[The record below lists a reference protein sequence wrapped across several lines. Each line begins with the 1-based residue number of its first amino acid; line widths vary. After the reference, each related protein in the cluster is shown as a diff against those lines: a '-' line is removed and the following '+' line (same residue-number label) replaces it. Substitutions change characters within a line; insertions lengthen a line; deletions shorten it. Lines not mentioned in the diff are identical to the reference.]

1 MTTHY
6 LSKVFKI
13 LLEEPHRQ
21 NDRQRFWRPLFPN
34 AIAVALALI
43 GTGVHAEEK
52 ESSLGTVVVS
62 ASRIE
67 QNTLEAPANVSVVNR
82 DTIEATG
89 AVRVGDA
96 LTAKVPSL
104 YMRGSLGTSTRI
116 NGGPILSLRGPGG
129 VRVMLDGISLSDG
142 NAGSLSSLMNI
153 NVSEIDRIE
162 VVPGASSA
170 LYGSE
175 AVGGVIN
182 VLTKMPTKEEYRLRY
197 LRGFNDAERNIAE
210 ASYRNRWENGLPV
223 ILAAGYED
231 MAGFAAN
238 NPVILQVTGAGNG
251 RNAVQGGK
259 RTTTTTGRPAYEVG
273 DRGATPS
280 HAAYVNA
287 KLYYALDAKSRF
299 FASFAHRKSY
309 VGFNDFHNYLTRNGQ
324 PLNLPANNVSINGD
338 RLGTVRPTS
347 FWDTSNPNLREESR
361 YIVGYDGKLGEKYD
375 LKVNVGYFTRKGYY
389 VASGR
394 GATFRDGPGTNTNTP
409 NTTLDGSIQLGTAIS
424 EKHYLIGG
432 YALTRGT
439 LDRKVYQLSRWRNP
453 EGSRTRVNEESS
465 GTSTNHAL
473 FLQDQFFLNDALT
486 LYLGGRYDRWTTHG
500 VAKKYVGSP
509 TGVFDSPARTHS
521 AFSPKFAAVYRWTD
535 TLTLRGSVGSGFK
548 APSNF
553 SLYATPMQH
562 GQYQILLPNPNVKP
576 ERSLS
581 WDLGIEKALP
591 NEGVL
596 KAAYYERRMKDMIY
610 NKISPYTGPKT
621 GTLITVTDVSTPTNA
636 GKAYVR
642 GLELSGEIP
651 LTKWLRASASYSR
664 TDTRITKDESGSG
677 LEGKKLRNVPRDLA
691 SFALDAK
698 WQNWRANLSTTYTGL
713 QFSSENNSDVVKNVY
728 GSASKYWLTN
738 LRVSYAFDKYLKL
751 SAGINNLF
759 DKEYYEFYR
768 MPGRNAYVEME
779 ASF

>member
-1 MTTHY
+1 MTAHY
-6 LSKVFKI
+6 LSKFFKI

-34 AIAVALALI
+34 TIAVALALI

-82 DTIEATG
+82 DKIETSG
-89 AVRVGDA
+89 AIRVGDA

-104 YMRGSLGTSTRI
+104 YMRGGLGTSTRI
-116 NGGPILSLRGPGG
+116 NGGPVVSLRGPGG
-129 VRVMLDGISLSDG
+129 VRMMLDGISLSDG
-142 NAGSLSSLMNI
+142 NAGSLGSLTSINI
-153 NVSEIDRIE
+153 SDVDRIE
-162 VVPGASSA
+162 VVPGSASA

-182 VLTKMPTKEEYRLRY
+182 VITKMPTKKEYRLKY
-197 LRGFNDAERNIAE
+197 LRGFNDAKRNIAE
-210 ASYRNRWENGLPV
+210 ASYRDHWENGLA
-223 ILAAGYED
+223 LALTARYED
-231 MAGFAAN
+231 MAGFVDN
-238 NPVILQVTGAGNG
+238 NPVVLPVTGAGNG
-251 RNAVQGGK
+251 RNAVQGGRK
-259 RTTTTTGRPAYEVG
+259 TMTSAGVPAYVVG

-280 HAAYVNA
+280 HAAYFNA
-287 KLYYALDAKSRF
+287 RLYYALDAKSRF
-299 FASFAHRKSY
+299 FASFAYTQSH
-309 VGFNDFHNYLTRNGQ
+309 VGFNDFHNYLTRNGR

-347 FWDTSNPNLREESR
+347 FWDTSNPNLREENR

-439 LDRKVYQLSRWRNP
+439 LDRKVYQLSRWRDP

-677 LEGKKLRNVPRDLA
+677 LEGKKLRYVPRDLA

>member
-1 MTTHY
+1 MKLPSRTLIVLMFAGQCT
-6 LSKVFKI
+6 I
-13 LLEEPHRQ
+13 GE
-21 NDRQRFWRPLFPN
+21 
-34 AIAVALALI
+34 AVAADNKDEA
-43 GTGVHAEEK
+43 TMHD
-52 ESSLGTVVVS
+52 VVVS
-62 ASRIE
+62 AARIE

-82 DTIEATG
+82 DKIETSG
-89 AVRVGDA
+89 AIRVGDA

-104 YMRGSLGTSTRI
+104 YMRGGLGTSTRI
-116 NGGPILSLRGPGG
+116 NGGPVVSLRGPGG
-129 VRVMLDGISLSDG
+129 VRMMLDGISLSDG
-142 NAGSLSSLMNI
+142 NAGSLGSLTSINI
-153 NVSEIDRIE
+153 SDIDRIE
-162 VVPGASSA
+162 VVPGSASA

-182 VLTKMPTKEEYRLRY
+182 VITKMPTKKEYRLKY
-197 LRGFNDAERNIAE
+197 LRGFNDAKRNIAE
-210 ASYRNRWENGLPV
+210 ASYRDHWENGLA
-223 ILAAGYED
+223 LALTARYED
-231 MAGFAAN
+231 MAGFVDN
-238 NPVILQVTGAGNG
+238 NPVVLPVTGAGNG
-251 RNAVQGGK
+251 RNAVQGGRK
-259 RTTTTTGRPAYEVG
+259 TMTSAGVPAYVVG

-280 HAAYVNA
+280 HAAYFNA
-287 KLYYALDAKSRF
+287 RLYYALDAKSRF
-299 FASFAHRKSY
+299 FASFAYTQSH
-309 VGFNDFHNYLTRNGQ
+309 VGFNDFHNYLTRNGR

-347 FWDTSNPNLREESR
+347 FWDTSNPNLRKENR

-409 NTTLDGSIQLGTAIS
+409 NTTLDGSVQLGTAIS

-677 LEGKKLRNVPRDLA
+677 LEGKKLRYVPRDLA

>member
-1 MTTHY
+1 MKLPSRTLIVLMFAGQCT
-6 LSKVFKI
+6 I
-13 LLEEPHRQ
+13 GE
-21 NDRQRFWRPLFPN
+21 
-34 AIAVALALI
+34 AVAADNKDEA
-43 GTGVHAEEK
+43 TMRD
-52 ESSLGTVVVS
+52 VVVS
-62 ASRIE
+62 AARIE

-82 DTIEATG
+82 DKIETSG
-89 AVRVGDA
+89 AIRVGDA

-104 YMRGSLGTSTRI
+104 YMRGGLGTSTRI
-116 NGGPILSLRGPGG
+116 NGGPVVSLRGPGG
-129 VRVMLDGISLSDG
+129 VRMMLDGISLSDG
-142 NAGSLSSLMNI
+142 NAGSLGSLTSINI
-153 NVSEIDRIE
+153 SDIDRIE
-162 VVPGASSA
+162 VVPGSASA

-182 VLTKMPTKEEYRLRY
+182 VITKMPTKKEYRLKY
-197 LRGFNDAERNIAE
+197 LRGFNDAKRNIAE
-210 ASYRNRWENGLPV
+210 ASYRDHWENGLA
-223 ILAAGYED
+223 LALTARYED
-231 MAGFAAN
+231 MAGFVDN
-238 NPVILQVTGAGNG
+238 NPVVLPVTGAGNG
-251 RNAVQGGK
+251 RNAVQGGRK
-259 RTTTTTGRPAYEVG
+259 TMTSAGVPAYVVG

-280 HAAYVNA
+280 HAAYFNA
-287 KLYYALDAKSRF
+287 RLYYALDAKSRF
-299 FASFAHRKSY
+299 FASFAYTQSH
-309 VGFNDFHNYLTRNGQ
+309 VGFNDFHNYLTRNGR

-347 FWDTSNPNLREESR
+347 FWDTSNPNLRKENR

-409 NTTLDGSIQLGTAIS
+409 NTTLDGSVQLGTAIS

-677 LEGKKLRNVPRDLA
+677 LEGKKLRYVPRDLA

>member
-1 MTTHY
+1 MKLPSRTLIVLMFAGQCT
-6 LSKVFKI
+6 I
-13 LLEEPHRQ
+13 GE
-21 NDRQRFWRPLFPN
+21 
-34 AIAVALALI
+34 AVAADNKDEA
-43 GTGVHAEEK
+43 TMRD
-52 ESSLGTVVVS
+52 VVVS
-62 ASRIE
+62 AARIE

-82 DTIEATG
+82 DKIETSG
-89 AVRVGDA
+89 AIRVGDA

-104 YMRGSLGTSTRI
+104 YMRGGLGTSTRI
-116 NGGPILSLRGPGG
+116 NGGPVVSLRGPGG
-129 VRVMLDGISLSDG
+129 VRMMLDGISLSDG
-142 NAGSLSSLMNI
+142 NAGSLGSLTSINI
-153 NVSEIDRIE
+153 SDIDRIE
-162 VVPGASSA
+162 VVPGSASA

-182 VLTKMPTKEEYRLRY
+182 VITKMPTKKEYRLKY
-197 LRGFNDAERNIAE
+197 LRGFNDAKRNIAE
-210 ASYRNRWENGLPV
+210 ASYRDHWENGLA
-223 ILAAGYED
+223 LALTARYED
-231 MAGFAAN
+231 MAGFVDN
-238 NPVILQVTGAGNG
+238 NPVVLPVTGAGNG
-251 RNAVQGGK
+251 RNAVQGGRK
-259 RTTTTTGRPAYEVG
+259 TMTSAGVPAYVVG

-280 HAAYVNA
+280 HAAYFNA
-287 KLYYALDAKSRF
+287 RLYYALDAKSRF
-299 FASFAHRKSY
+299 FASFAYTQSH
-309 VGFNDFHNYLTRNGQ
+309 VGFNDFHNYLTRNGR

-347 FWDTSNPNLREESR
+347 FWDTSNPNLREENR

-375 LKVNVGYFTRKGYY
+375 LKVNLGYFDRDNYY
-389 VASGR
+389 VASDT
-394 GATFRDGPGTNTNTP
+394 GASFRHGPGRVTTTP
-409 NTTLDGSIQLGTAIS
+409 NTTLDGSVQLGTAIS

-677 LEGKKLRNVPRDLA
+677 LEGKKLRYVPRDLA

>member
-1 MTTHY
+1 M
-6 LSKVFKI
+6 
-13 LLEEPHRQ
+13 
-21 NDRQRFWRPLFPN
+21 
-34 AIAVALALI
+34 
-43 GTGVHAEEK
+43 
-52 ESSLGTVVVS
+52 GTVVVS

-210 ASYRNRWENGLPV
+210 ASYRNRWENGLAV

-259 RTTTTTGRPAYEVG
+259 RTMTTTGRPAYEVG

-347 FWDTSNPNLREESR
+347 FWDTSNPNLRKESR

-375 LKVNVGYFTRKGYY
+375 LKVNLGYFDRDNYY
-389 VASGR
+389 VASDT
-394 GATFRDGPGTNTNTP
+394 GASFRHGPGRVTTTP
-409 NTTLDGSIQLGTAIS
+409 NTTLDGSVQLGTAIS

-535 TLTLRGSVGSGFK
+535 TLTVRGSVGSGFN
-548 APSNF
+548 APSNYN
-553 SLYATPMQH
+553 LYATPNQS
-562 GQYQILLPNPNVKP
+562 GQFRLIVANPNVKP

-591 NEGVL
+591 NEGFL
-596 KAAYYERRMKDMIY
+596 KAAYYEQRMKDMIY
-610 NKISPYTGPKT
+610 NKISPYTGTHPT
-621 GTLITVTDVSTPTNA
+621 ITTLVTPTNT
-636 GKAYVR
+636 GEAYVR

-677 LEGKKLRNVPRDLA
+677 LEGKKLRYVPRDLA

-698 WQNWRANLSTTYTGL
+698 WQNWRVNLSTTYTGL
-713 QFSSENNSDVVKNVY
+713 QFSNEDNSDVVKNVY
-728 GSASKYWLTN
+728 GGTSKYWLTN

>member
-1 MTTHY
+1 MKLPSRTLIVLMFAGQCT
-6 LSKVFKI
+6 I
-13 LLEEPHRQ
+13 GE
-21 NDRQRFWRPLFPN
+21 
-34 AIAVALALI
+34 AVAADNKDEA
-43 GTGVHAEEK
+43 TMRD
-52 ESSLGTVVVS
+52 VVVS
-62 ASRIE
+62 AARIE

-82 DTIEATG
+82 DKIETSG
-89 AVRVGDA
+89 AIRVGDA

-104 YMRGSLGTSTRI
+104 YMRGGLGTSTRI
-116 NGGPILSLRGPGG
+116 NGGPVVSLRGPGG
-129 VRVMLDGISLSDG
+129 VRMMLDGISLSDG
-142 NAGSLSSLMNI
+142 NAGSLGSLTSINI
-153 NVSEIDRIE
+153 SDIDRIE
-162 VVPGASSA
+162 VVPGSASA

-182 VLTKMPTKEEYRLRY
+182 VITKIPTKKEYRLKY
-197 LRGFNDAERNIAE
+197 LRGFNDAKRNIAE
-210 ASYRNRWENGLPV
+210 ASYRDHWENGLA
-223 ILAAGYED
+223 LALTARYED
-231 MAGFAAN
+231 MAGFVDN
-238 NPVILQVTGAGNG
+238 NPVVLPVTGAGNG
-251 RNAVQGGK
+251 RNAVQGGRK
-259 RTTTTTGRPAYEVG
+259 TMTSAGVPAYVVG

-280 HAAYVNA
+280 HAAYFNA
-287 KLYYALDAKSRF
+287 RLYYALDAKSRF
-299 FASFAHRKSY
+299 FASFAYTQSH
-309 VGFNDFHNYLTRNGQ
+309 VGFNDFHNYLTRNGR

-347 FWDTSNPNLREESR
+347 FWDTSNPNLREENR

-439 LDRKVYQLSRWRNP
+439 LDRKVYQLSRWRDP

-677 LEGKKLRNVPRDLA
+677 LEGKKLRYVPRDLA

>member
-13 LLEEPHRQ
+13 LLEEPHRK
-21 NDRQRFWRPLFPN
+21 NDRQRPWRLLFPN

-197 LRGFNDAERNIAE
+197 LRGFNDAKRNIAE
-210 ASYRNRWENGLPV
+210 ASYRNRWENGLAV

-259 RTTTTTGRPAYEVG
+259 RTTTTTGRLAYEVG

-309 VGFNDFHNYLTRNGQ
+309 VGFNDFHNYLTRNGR

-347 FWDTSNPNLREESR
+347 FWDTSNPNLRKESR

-375 LKVNVGYFTRKGYY
+375 LKVNLGYFDRDNYY
-389 VASGR
+389 VASDT
-394 GATFRDGPGTNTNTP
+394 GASFRHGPGRVTTTP
-409 NTTLDGSIQLGTAIS
+409 NTTLDGSVQLGTAIS

-439 LDRKVYQLSRWRNP
+439 LDRKVYQLSRWRDP

-535 TLTLRGSVGSGFK
+535 TLTLRGSVGSGFN
-548 APSNF
+548 APSNYN
-553 SLYATPMQH
+553 LYATPNQS
-562 GQYQILLPNPNVKP
+562 GQFRLIVANPNVKP

-591 NEGVL
+591 NEGFL
-596 KAAYYERRMKDMIY
+596 KAAYYEQRMKDMIY
-610 NKISPYTGPKT
+610 NKISPYTGTHPT
-621 GTLITVTDVSTPTNA
+621 ITTLVTPTNT
-636 GKAYVR
+636 GEAYVR

-698 WQNWRANLSTTYTGL
+698 WQNWRANLMTTYTGL
-713 QFSSENNSDVVKNVY
+713 QFSSENNSDVIKNVY
-728 GSASKYWLTN
+728 GGSSKYWLTN

>member
-6 LSKVFKI
+6 LSKV
-13 LLEEPHRQ
+13 LNVSLEGSHGQ
-21 NDRQRFWRPLFPN
+21 NDRQHPWRPLFLN
-34 AIAVALALI
+34 AAAVALTLTC
-43 GTGVHAEEK
+43 TGVHAEET

-82 DTIEATG
+82 DKIETSG
-89 AVRVGDA
+89 AIRVGDA

-104 YMRGSLGTSTRI
+104 YMRGGLGTSTRI
-116 NGGPILSLRGPGG
+116 NGGPVVSLRGPGG

-142 NAGSLSSLMNI
+142 NAGSLGSLTSINI
-153 NVSEIDRIE
+153 SDVDRIE
-162 VVPGASSA
+162 VVPGSASA

-182 VLTKMPTKEEYRLRY
+182 VITKMPTKKEYRLKY

-210 ASYRNRWENGLPV
+210 ASYRDRWENGLA
-223 ILAAGYED
+223 LALTAHYED
-231 MAGFAAN
+231 MAGFADN
-238 NPVILQVTGAGNG
+238 NPVVLPVTGVGNG
-251 RNAVQGGK
+251 RNAVQGGRK
-259 RTTTTTGRPAYEVG
+259 TTTSAGVPAYVVG

-280 HAAYVNA
+280 HAAYFNA
-287 KLYYALDAKSRF
+287 RLYYALDANSRF
-299 FASFAHRKSY
+299 FASFAHTESH

-324 PLNLPANNVSINGD
+324 PLNLPTSNVSINGD

-347 FWDTSNPNLREESR
+347 FWDTSNPNLREENR
-361 YIVGYDGKLGEKYD
+361 YIVGYDGRLGEKYD
-375 LKVNVGYFTRKGYY
+375 LKVNLGYFDRKGYY
-389 VASGR
+389 VASGT

-439 LDRKVYQLSRWRNP
+439 LDRKVYQLSRWRDP
-453 EGSRTRVNEESS
+453 ENSRTRVNEESS

-473 FLQDQFFLNDALT
+473 FLQDQFFFNDALT
-486 LYLGGRYDRWTTHG
+486 FYLGGRYDRWTTSG

-509 TGVFDSPARTHS
+509 TGVFDSPERTHS

-591 NEGVL
+591 DDGFL

-636 GKAYVR
+636 GEAYVR

-677 LEGKKLRNVPRDLA
+677 LEGKKLRYVPRDLA

-698 WQNWRANLSTTYTGL
+698 WQNWRANLMTTYTGL
-713 QFSSENNSDVVKNVY
+713 QFSTENNSDVVKNVY

-738 LRVSYAFDKYLKL
+738 LRLSYAFDKYLKL

-768 MPGRNAYVEME
+768 MPGRNAYLEME

>member
-1 MTTHY
+1 MKLPSRTLIVLMFAGQCT
-6 LSKVFKI
+6 I
-13 LLEEPHRQ
+13 GE
-21 NDRQRFWRPLFPN
+21 
-34 AIAVALALI
+34 AVAADNKDEA
-43 GTGVHAEEK
+43 TMRD
-52 ESSLGTVVVS
+52 VVVS
-62 ASRIE
+62 AARIE
-67 QNTLEAPANVSVVNR
+67 QNTLESPANVSVVNR
-82 DTIEATG
+82 DKIETSG
-89 AVRVGDA
+89 AIRVGDA

-104 YMRGSLGTSTRI
+104 YMRGGLGTSTRI
-116 NGGPILSLRGPGG
+116 NGGPVVSLRGPGG
-129 VRVMLDGISLSDG
+129 VRMMLDGISLSDG
-142 NAGSLSSLMNI
+142 NAGSLSSLTSINI
-153 NVSEIDRIE
+153 SDIDRIE
-162 VVPGASSA
+162 VVPGSASA

-182 VLTKMPTKEEYRLRY
+182 VITKMPTKKEYRLKY
-197 LRGFNDAERNIAE
+197 LRGFNDAKRNIAE
-210 ASYRNRWENGLPV
+210 ASYRDHWENGLA
-223 ILAAGYED
+223 LALTARYED
-231 MAGFAAN
+231 MAGFVDN
-238 NPVILQVTGAGNG
+238 NPVVLPVTGAGNG
-251 RNAVQGGK
+251 RNAVQGGRK
-259 RTTTTTGRPAYEVG
+259 TMTSAGVPAYVVG

-280 HAAYVNA
+280 HAAYFNA
-287 KLYYALDAKSRF
+287 RLYYALDAKSRF
-299 FASFAHRKSY
+299 FASFAYTQSH
-309 VGFNDFHNYLTRNGQ
+309 VGFNDFHNYLTRNGR
-324 PLNLPANNVSINGD
+324 PLNLPTNNVSINGD

-347 FWDTSNPNLREESR
+347 FWDTSNPNLREENR

-409 NTTLDGSIQLGTAIS
+409 NTTLDGSVQLGTAIS

-439 LDRKVYQLSRWRNP
+439 LDRKIYQLSRWRDP

-535 TLTLRGSVGSGFK
+535 TLTVRGSVGSGFK